1 MCGVV
6 NVTYFDKLFYDHN
19 LCNFYRLF
27 CNGFPISVLCAVKVA
42 PHKHTTHSHRQTIII
57 MLIVDRSG
65 NKMKLN
71 YLHGSW
77 RAPFAFYDSANMPHS
92 YLFNIL
98 FNTRSNNLCLAVT
111 FWGRRQTGTQGLT
124 VMFQRDTDTYS
135 TKIQIHREKRL

>member
-1 MCGVV
+1 MYSIHICRRGLLWVVV
-6 NVTYFDKLFYDHN
+6 NVTNFDKLFYDHN

-42 PHKHTTHSHRQTIII
+42 QDLRRSVVQSLRTFII

-71 YLHGSW
+71 YLHTAEGLGA
-77 RAPFAFYDSANMPHS
+77 RTPFAFYDSANMPHS

-98 FNTRSNNLCLAVT
+98 LNTRSNNSCS
-111 FWGRRQTGTQGLT
+111 GRRRAAS
-124 VMFQRDTDTYS
+124 VS
-135 TKIQIHREKRL
+135 A